1 MPIKKLSKTLFKNK
15 KEKYIKNV
23 NNIKTNNNSNQLK
36 QMNKNNIN
44 NQNIN
49 SGKITQSI
57 VDKSIKKMSIKCMES
72 IDVIDQYTQE
82 LLNQKDFELNS
93 LEYEEAIKLDHRL
106 FFQYYISV
114 LKNNHPLIFSF
125 APFNDYNSKIIKLFL
140 FFFSFSSDLVI
151 NALFFND
158 DTMHKI
164 YQDKGKYDF
173 LYQMPQI
180 IYSSLISRFIDTLIK
195 KLSLSQDNIV
205 DIKQE
210 KEIKNLDNDNLRKII
225 KSLKSK
231 FIAFFIVAFIILL
244 FFWYYISCF
253 CGIYENT
260 QMHLIKDSV
269 TSLIASFLEPFILY
283 LLPVIFRILSLRRE
297 KPNRRF
303 FYKLSGFLENY
314 L

>member
-1 MPIKKLSKTLFKNK
+1 MYGINWCNWSVYSRIIKPKN
-15 KEKYIKNV
+15 
-23 NNIKTNNNSNQLK
+23 
-36 QMNKNNIN
+36 
-44 NQNIN
+44 
-49 SGKITQSI
+49 
-57 VDKSIKKMSIKCMES
+57 
-72 IDVIDQYTQE
+72 
-82 LLNQKDFELNS
+82 FELNS

-114 LKNNHPLIFSF
+114 LKNNNPLIFSF
-125 APFNDYNSKIIKLFL
+125 APFNDYNSKIIKIFL
-140 FFFSFSSDLVI
+140 FFFSFSSDLVR
-151 NALFFND
+151 NALFLND

-173 LYQMPQI
+173 LYQIPQI
-180 IYSSLISRFIDTLIK
+180 IYSSLMSRFIDTLIK
-195 KLSLSQDNIV
+195 KLALPQDNIV

-314 L
+314 LWDDYKCYFTIIHNFIK